1 MKRRKIIIGITV
13 VISFIIVMAL
23 GIGGIKV
30 VNANKINSSLELGI
44 KYLTEGNYEEARL
57 E

>member
-30 VNANKINSSLELGI
+30 VNANKISIS
-44 KYLTEGNYEEARL
+44 TNYIDL
-57 E
+57 VNTFISFN